1 MSDRAP
7 FYRSLLCIT
16 AMLIITAMLHG
27 KQTQP
32 DLKRVREIQAA
43 LMAHGYSPGKTWGDT
58 QEILRCIAG
67 DHGWQIIHAPD
78 ARVLILLG
86 LGNKDSDPAVALA
99 GRNHLDGPEKP

>member
-1 MSDRAP
+1 MK
-7 FYRSLLCIT
+7 I
-16 AMLIITAMLHG
+16 MLIILALLIISATVNSLITA
-27 KQTQP
+27 KQMQP
-32 DLKRVREIQAA
+32 DSKRVKQIQAA
-43 LMAHGYSPGKTWGDT
+43 LVEHGYTPGKTWGDT